1 MKLYKIANWD
11 QVYENHETR
20 KLPRLRWVPV
30 PNKHDGLGFRLMANE
45 KDACDLYAAWN
56 LIVQVA
62 SKSEKGERGILRRGV
77 SPLNVNNLALM
88 TGFPA
93 RIFERAFA
101 FFSQPII
108 GWLIVE
114 EWQDELPLSPGLAP
128 GVPGKNPGLAPGVPG
143 CIEGIEGIEGKEEE
157 PQATVGS
164 STAVLPFS
172 GVAFRSA
179 WEDFTKHRSEIR
191 KPLKPTSTN
200 LALAE
205 LQSMGERRAIIA
217 IKHTIARSWQGIREP
232 EIQEKARYERMIPAP
247 SGPTPLPEPKGW
259 REYLEQTRP
268 GNLIN
273 AERRPWST
281 VDPEIQREVTERLAK
296 Q

>member
-1 MKLYKIANWD
+1 MKLYRIANWHAI
-11 QVYENHETR
+11 YETHETR
-20 KLPRLRWVPV
+20 KLDRLRWVPM
-30 PNKHDGLGFRLMANE
+30 PNKHDGLGFRLMAAE

-62 SKSEKGERGILRRGV
+62 SKSEKGERGILRRGS

-93 RIFERAFA
+93 RIFTRAFE
-101 FFSQPII
+101 FFSQPSV
-108 GWLIVE
+108 GWLIAE
-114 EWQDELPLSPGLAP
+114 EWQEELALSPGRPGLNPGVAP
-128 GVPGKNPGLAPGVPG
+128 GRPGSNPAVWNGM
-143 CIEGIEGIEGKEEE
+143 EGKEGKEEE
-157 PQATVGS
+157 PQATVRP

-172 GVAFRSA
+172 SDAFRSA
-179 WEDFTKHRSEIR
+179 WEDFTKHRGEIR
-191 KPLKPTSTN
+191 KPLKPTSTKM
-200 LALAE
+200 ALAE
-205 LQSMGERRAIIA
+205 LQAMGERRAIIA
-217 IKHTIARSWQGIREP
+217 IKHTIARGWQGIREP

-247 SGPTPLPEPKGW
+247 TGPAQLPEPKGW

-281 VDPEIQREVTERLAK
+281 VDPEIQREVTEKLAK